1 MDSVCTIAIGLS
13 DCIDQTMS
21 RILPGE
27 TLRRILLVLFNS
39 TND

>member
-1 MDSVCTIAIGLS
+1 MDSVYTMAIGLS

-27 TLRRILLVLFNS
+27 KLREILLVLFNGA
-39 TND
+39 ND